1 MYGNGTSTITCEN
14 SVNRNVVLH
23 KYREK
28 MDIKLDLPHV
38 HMYTFIRDGRKYGAI
53 EYNKSDRKWKY
64 LTAIPQCFAA
74 VSPACLNNV
83 RPTSD
88 TVGTIVSGVII
99 FNNFPT
105 NPVKPMTNWKTA
117 ETAIAPDISR
127 IRNCHNSV
135 RSSADI
141 ALNVSV
147 FGHFHCGRFRIAS
160 TGTRN
165 EIVPPFFLIVCFAK
179 SKRLLC

>member
-1 MYGNGTSTITCEN
+1 MNYQ
-14 SVNRNVVLH
+14 
-23 KYREK
+23 
-28 MDIKLDLPHV
+28 
-38 HMYTFIRDGRKYGAI
+38 
-53 EYNKSDRKWKY
+53 
-64 LTAIPQCFAA
+64 TAIPQCLDA

-88 TVGTIVSGVII
+88 TVGTIVNGVII

-117 ETAIAPDISR
+117 ETAMAPDISR

-135 RSSADI
+135 FSSADI
-141 ALNVSV
+141 TFIASLL
-147 FGHFHCGRFRIAS
+147 GHFHCGRFRMAS

-165 EIVPPFFLIVCFAK
+165 EMVPPF
-179 SKRLLC
+179 SKNT